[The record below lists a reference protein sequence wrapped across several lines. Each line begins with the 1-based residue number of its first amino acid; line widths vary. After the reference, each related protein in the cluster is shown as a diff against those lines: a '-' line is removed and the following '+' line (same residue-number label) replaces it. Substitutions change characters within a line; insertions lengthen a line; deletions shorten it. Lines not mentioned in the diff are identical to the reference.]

1 MRIKLL
7 NNTDLTEIE
16 KACSLPSWGERQITF
31 GAFEDDKIVG
41 FISADYVLDE
51 CTIFNIGVLPEHR
64 RKGLGKLLIDEL
76 INEAKKRDFAFI
88 TLEVRSEN
96 IPAYKLYEKAGFTLC
111 GKRKGYY
118 KNPDDD
124 ALIYTLN
131 LR

>member
-1 MRIKLL
+1 MRIELL

-16 KACSLPSWGERQITF
+16 KACNLPSWGERQITF
-31 GAFEDDKIVG
+31 GALEDDKIVG

-76 INEAKKRDFAFI
+76 ISEAKKRDFAFI

>member
-1 MRIKLL
+1 MRIELL

-16 KACSLPSWGERQITF
+16 KACNLPSWGERQITF
-31 GAFEDDKIVG
+31 GAIEDNEIIG

-64 RKGLGKLLIDEL
+64 RIGLGKLLIDEL
-76 INEAKKRDFAFI
+76 ISEAKKHDFAFI

>member
-1 MRIKLL
+1 MRIELL

-16 KACSLPSWGERQITF
+16 KACNLPSWGERQITF
-31 GAFEDDKIVG
+31 GAIEDNEIIG

-51 CTIFNIGVLPEHR
+51 CTIFNIGVLPQYR

-76 INEAKKRDFAFI
+76 ICEAKKRDFAFI